1 MHNNFAENLKK
12 IRKENNLSQEQLAE
26 ELGVSR
32 QAISKWESASAYP
45 EMDKII
51 ALCDKFN
58 LNIDDLLHKDIKEIK
73 GEDDVK
79 KKQNKYIND
88 FLKFIT
94 DTINLF
100 SNMNFKSKIKC
111 LIEQIVIIG
120 ILFVAG
126 IGIYFFSKYVIS
138 GIFGFLPFNIS
149 HPIISILDY
158 IILIFV
164 EIVAIIIFLHI
175 FKTRYL
181 DYYNKLKQETLEKI
195 DESENIKLEKNSIN
209 EDNNNKIIFK
219 NNENKIII
227 RDPKHSEYK
236 FINGLMKL
244 IVQIIKILTLFISVS
259 FCLILIFLF
268 CCFIL
273 SFAIW
278 KTGILFV
285 GLLMAILSASLV
297 DIIFILIIFNFVF
310 NRKSNK
316 KNMIW
321 LFILSLIGLGIS
333 SGLIL
338 LGTLNFKV
346 VKDDD
351 LFKTETIQFK
361 MEDNLFFDVYQD
373 IEFIETDIDN
383 IQLEYKVINLF
394 DVKSYKTYNNRVYLH
409 SFCSDPINLIKEIIN
424 NLNDKKIIS
433 FDSELVDIKIYASKE
448 NIEKIKNNE
457 KEYYLKQENYN
468 NQIEYYENLIDD
480 YQNTIDTNND
490 KIFELEMQ
498 IENYKEQLQM
508 IQNYDE

>member
-1 MHNNFAENLKK
+1 
-12 IRKENNLSQEQLAE
+12 
-26 ELGVSR
+26 
-32 QAISKWESASAYP
+32 
-45 EMDKII
+45 
-51 ALCDKFN
+51 
-58 LNIDDLLHKDIKEIK
+58 
-73 GEDDVK
+73 
-79 KKQNKYIND
+79 
-88 FLKFIT
+88 
-94 DTINLF
+94 
-100 SNMNFKSKIKC
+100 
-111 LIEQIVIIG
+111 
-120 ILFVAG
+120 
-126 IGIYFFSKYVIS
+126 
-138 GIFGFLPFNIS
+138 
-149 HPIISILDY
+149 
-158 IILIFV
+158 
-164 EIVAIIIFLHI
+164 
-175 FKTRYL
+175 
-181 DYYNKLKQETLEKI
+181 
-195 DESENIKLEKNSIN
+195 
-209 EDNNNKIIFK
+209 
-219 NNENKIII
+219 
-227 RDPKHSEYK
+227 
-236 FINGLMKL
+236 
-244 IVQIIKILTLFISVS
+244 
-259 FCLILIFLF
+259 
-268 CCFIL
+268 
-273 SFAIW
+273 
-278 KTGILFV
+278 
-285 GLLMAILSASLV
+285 MAILSTSLV

-346 VKDDD
+346 VKNDD

-433 FDSELVDIKIYASKE
+433 FDSELADIKIYASKE

-480 YQNTIDTNND
+480 YQTTIDTNND

-498 IENYKEQLQM
+498 IENYKEQLQI